1 MKVKIIV
8 ISDTHGQIND
18 IIKAINEM
26 SGIDL
31 IVHLGD
37 NTKDAVNIKSQTN
50 IEMINVKGNCDFLDN
65 STNEDKLIKIK
76 DKRIFLTHGHRYGV
90 KYGLNN
96 LYYKA
101 KEINADIVLFGH
113 THIPLSVN
121 HDGIIFFNPGSITM
135 PRGISK
141 RSYGIIEVSD
151 QIRCE
156 LKNL

>member
-1 MKVKIIV
+1 MKVKVIV

-26 SGIDL
+26 RGIDL

-37 NTKDAVNIKSQTN
+37 NTKDAVNIKSQTH
-50 IEMINVKGNCDFLDN
+50 IDIINVKGNCDFLDN
-65 STNEDKLIKIK
+65 STKEDKLIKIK
-76 DKRIFLTHGHRYGV
+76 DKRIFLTHGHKYGV
-90 KYGLNN
+90 KYGLDN

-121 HDGIIFFNPGSITM
+121 HDNILFFNPGSTTM

-141 RSYGIIEVSD
+141 RSYGIIELSD